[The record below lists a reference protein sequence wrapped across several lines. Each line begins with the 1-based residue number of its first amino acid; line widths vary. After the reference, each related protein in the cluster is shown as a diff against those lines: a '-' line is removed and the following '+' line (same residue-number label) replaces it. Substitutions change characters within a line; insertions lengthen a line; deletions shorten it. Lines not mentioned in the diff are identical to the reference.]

1 MRARLAVILVAC
13 LTSVLRAQGTL
24 ESTIEIS
31 GRVTDSITGRGVSGA
46 LVVLYAGLTKAQL
59 GAQPGQG
66 AAPRPPAAPSQTLTD
81 ENGKYSFSIAEPSF
95 ASVRVTHVGYLDGM
109 AQASGNYSQGMNVS
123 LVPTGVIEGR
133 VGDGAGEAMPGV
145 IVDILQQQIKDG
157 RRMVSPLM
165 SARTNDLGEYRFWN
179 VAPSTV
185 YVCATATQGTSESF
199 PTSYFPGA
207 PDRNSAQ
214 AMRVLPGQDLRA
226 DFALKP
232 RKAYRIRGVVQ
243 GTAAYPRVN
252 VRLLNGEDPASRQFT
267 VNIATGQFQVVG
279 AAPGNY
285 VLQAYSVGG
294 GALALGEVNVAVG
307 EQDVSDVVVRLS
319 TGVDVSGTIVHLPAG
334 QTPPATGGPLDD
346 DNRDDVLDNR
356 SVVQRP
362 LRSLPVQVTILE
374 PGRLPVPGKQPPAQ
388 VDADGDFTF
397 TDMLPG
403 KYAFTLPT
411 GGEYIESM
419 RSGTTDVL
427 ADGLEVG
434 AGSPSELKITL
445 RSGGGSIQ
453 GFVSGLQA
461 GEAGTVVLVR
471 STGLAGIPNVVAAF
485 NNPSTGEAS
494 FYAGNLAPGQYS
506 VYAWPSDQ
514 QVEYR
519 NPDVLRSLSGGAVSV
534 TLHEFGNEQIEVK
547 ATPPEVR

>member
-1 MRARLAVILVAC
+1 MPPH
-13 LTSVLRAQGTL
+13 G
-24 ESTIEIS
+24 
-31 GRVTDSITGRGVSGA
+31 
-46 LVVLYAGLTKAQL
+46 
-59 GAQPGQG
+59 
-66 AAPRPPAAPSQTLTD
+66 PPAAPSQTLTD
-81 ENGKYSFSIAEPSF
+81 ENGKYSFSVPEPIF
-95 ASVRVTHVGYLDGM
+95 ESVRVTHVGYLDGTG
-109 AQASGNYSQGMNVS
+109 QARGNFSQGLNVS

-133 VGDGAGEAMPGV
+133 VVDAAGEAMPGV
-145 IVDILQQQIKDG
+145 MVDLLQEQIKDG
-157 RRMVSPLM
+157 RRAVSPLM
-165 SARTNDLGEYRFWN
+165 SGQTSDLGEYRFWN

-185 YVCATATQGTSESF
+185 YVRATASQGTSEAF
-199 PTSYFPGA
+199 PTLYFSGA

-214 AMRVLPGQDLRA
+214 AIRVSPGQAMRA

-243 GTAAYPRVN
+243 GAAAYVRVN
-252 VRLLNGEDPASRQFT
+252 VRLLNGEYPASRQFAA
-267 VNIATGQFQVVG
+267 NIATGQFQVVG

-285 VLQAYSVGG
+285 VLQAYSIGG

-319 TGVDVSGTIVHLPAG
+319 TGVDVSGTIVHLPAD
-334 QTPPATGGPLDD
+334 QAPPAIGGPFDD
-346 DNRDDVLDNR
+346 DVHDDVADNL
-356 SVVQRP
+356 SVVHRP
-362 LRSLPVQVTILE
+362 PRSLPVQVAILE

-388 VDADGDFTF
+388 VDADGHFTF

-434 AGSPSELKITL
+434 PGSPPELKITL
-445 RSGGGSIQ
+445 RSGGGSIH
-453 GFVSGLQA
+453 GFVSGLRA
-461 GEAGTVVLVR
+461 GESGTVVLVR
-471 STGLAGIPNVVAAF
+471 SSGLAGIPNVVAAF
-485 NNPSTGEAS
+485 TNPSTGQAS

-534 TLHEFGNEQIEVK
+534 TLHEFGNEQTEVK
-547 ATPPEVR
+547 ATSLEVR